1 MGISN
6 KQHKKFVV
14 AKVHPFQASKSIP
27 GTSVS
32 KIELL
37 DVEDNF
43 KWHYTWVD
51 DNNFN
56 YAQWEKLYNTDY
68 VNTAPVIEG
77 FFASKKKTP
86 DLINADAKFTIIEE
100 PDRED
105 LIYNI
110 GLAIGVVK

>member
-1 MGISN
+1 MSISN

-14 AKVHPFQASKSIP
+14 AKVHPFQNSKSIP

-68 VNTAPVIEG
+68 NNTAPVIEG

-86 DLINADAKFTIIEE
+86 DLINADAKFTITEE

-110 GLAIGVVK
+110 GLAVGVI

>member
-1 MGISN
+1 MSITK

-14 AKVHPFQASKSIP
+14 AKVHPFQHSKSIP

-51 DNNFN
+51 ENNFN
-56 YAQWEKLYNTDY
+56 YAQWEKVYNTDY
-68 VNTAPVIEG
+68 YTTAPVIEG
-77 FFASKKKTP
+77 YFTHKKRTP
-86 DLINADAKFTIIEE
+86 DLISADAKFTITEE
-100 PDRED
+100 PDRYD

-110 GLAIGVVK
+110 GKAVGVI